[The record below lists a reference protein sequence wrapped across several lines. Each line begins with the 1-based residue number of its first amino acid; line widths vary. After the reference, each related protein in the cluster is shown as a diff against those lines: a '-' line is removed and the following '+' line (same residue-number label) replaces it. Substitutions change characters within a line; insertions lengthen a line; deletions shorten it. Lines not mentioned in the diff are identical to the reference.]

1 MARLGCSPPRYGP
14 WGARCRV
21 LGCELRRQGHSLR
34 AIEVLLGE
42 SDALIPAA
50 FRAAANL
57 PIVDLGGRSFSK
69 GIRVTLASTP
79 AG

>member
-1 MARLGCSPPRYGP
+1 
-14 WGARCRV
+14 
-21 LGCELRRQGHSLR
+21 LR